1 MHSSGIVP
9 KLKGLFNM
17 KKELSASVWQEG
29 EWFVA
34 QALETAVASQGC
46 SVEEALN
53 NLREAL
59 ALHFETPVA
68 TALPEIRRIEIEVAD
83 S

>member
-1 MHSSGIVP
+1 
-9 KLKGLFNM
+9 M

-34 QALETAVASQGC
+34 QALETDVASQGR
-46 SVEEALN
+46 SVDEALT

-59 ALHFETPVA
+59 ELHSESPVA
-68 TALPEIRRIEIEVAD
+68 TATPEIRRIEIEVAA

>member
-1 MHSSGIVP
+1 
-9 KLKGLFNM
+9 M

-34 QALETAVASQGC
+34 QALETDVASQGR
-46 SVEEALN
+46 SVDEALT

-59 ALHFETPVA
+59 ELHSESPVA
-68 TALPEIRRIEIEVAD
+68 KATPEIRRIEIEVAA

>member
-1 MHSSGIVP
+1 
-9 KLKGLFNM
+9 M

-34 QALETAVASQGC
+34 QALETDVASQGC
-46 SVEEALN
+46 SVEDALS

-59 ALHFETPVA
+59 ELHFEAPVA
-68 TALPEIRRIEIEVAD
+68 TV
-83 S
+83 

>member
-1 MHSSGIVP
+1 
-9 KLKGLFNM
+9 M
-17 KKELSASVWQEG
+17 KKEVSASVWQEG

-34 QALETAVASQGC
+34 QALETDVASQGR
-46 SVEEALN
+46 SVQEALV

-59 ALHFETPVA
+59 ELHFEAPVA
-68 TALPEIRRIEIEVAD
+68 TISPEVRRIEIEVAA

>member
-1 MHSSGIVP
+1 
-9 KLKGLFNM
+9 M

-34 QALETAVASQGC
+34 QALETDVASQGR
-46 SVEEALN
+46 SVQEALV

-59 ALHFETPVA
+59 ELHFEAPVA
-68 TALPEIRRIEIEVAD
+68 TISPENPAHRDRGCRQLD
-83 S
+83 PCPTGKY

>member
-1 MHSSGIVP
+1 
-9 KLKGLFNM
+9 M

-34 QALETAVASQGC
+34 QALETDVASQGR
-46 SVEEALN
+46 SVDEALA

-59 ALHFETPVA
+59 ELHFAPPVA
-68 TALPEIRRIEIEVAD
+68 TITPDIRRIEIEVAA